1 MKRALFDTVT
11 VLPFASGNVVDRT
24 GYESAV
30 LAVTVE
36 ASQTATIKVETAD
49 STAGPYEPVKDGR
62 IFVDNPVNEDG
73 EAVIENEAEAQAV
86 ANLDIDLIGC
96 KGDRQC
102 HYYGQCGCRYQLY
115 CTVQQDIHGGRY
127 AGVQNAQQ
135 QQLGSHQGRQRC
147 WAGCKL
153 LVCWCHEVR
162 DHQWQGGCDYDLQ
175 LES

>member
-49 STAGPYEPVKDGR
+49 STAGPYEPVKDSR

-86 ANLDIDLIGC
+86 ANLDIDRSAASPASRSPPPAAPLVRWRWVMPPTALSRKVSDG
-96 KGDRQC
+96 GLHD
-102 HYYGQCGCRYQLY
+102 GEN
-115 CTVQQDIHGGRY
+115 VQT
-127 AGVQNAQQ
+127 AQ
-135 QQLGSHQGRQRC
+135 
-147 WAGCKL
+147 
-153 LVCWCHEVR
+153 VR
-162 DHQWQGGCDYDLQ
+162 PAPC
-175 LES
+175 

>member
-49 STAGPYEPVKDGR
+49 STAGPYEPVKDSR

-96 KGDRQC
+96 NADVLCSTSCIFSREY
-102 HYYGQCGCRYQLY
+102 HSHALLY
-115 CTVQQDIHGGRY
+115 
-127 AGVQNAQQ
+127 
-135 QQLGSHQGRQRC
+135 
-147 WAGCKL
+147 L
-153 LVCWCHEVR
+153 L
-162 DHQWQGGCDYDLQ
+162 
-175 LES
+175 

>member
-49 STAGPYEPVKDGR
+49 STADSTAGPYEPVKDSR

-96 KGDRQC
+96 KSCVKITATNGTIGALALGDATNC
-102 HYYGQCGCRYQLY
+102 P
-115 CTVQQDIHGGRY
+115 V
-127 AGVQNAQQ
+127 
-135 QQLGSHQGRQRC
+135 
-147 WAGCKL
+147 K
-153 LVCWCHEVR
+153 
-162 DHQWQGGCDYDLQ
+162 
-175 LES
+175 ESI

>member
-49 STAGPYEPVKDGR
+49 STADSTAGPYEPVKDSR

-96 KGDRQC
+96 KSFVKITATNGTIGALALGDATNC
-102 HYYGQCGCRYQLY
+102 P
-115 CTVQQDIHGGRY
+115 V
-127 AGVQNAQQ
+127 
-135 QQLGSHQGRQRC
+135 
-147 WAGCKL
+147 K
-153 LVCWCHEVR
+153 
-162 DHQWQGGCDYDLQ
+162 
-175 LES
+175 ESI

>member
-36 ASQTATIKVETAD
+36 ASQTAD
-49 STAGPYEPVKDGR
+49 STAGPYEPVKDSR

-96 KGDRQC
+96 KSCVKITATNGTIGALALGDATNC
-102 HYYGQCGCRYQLY
+102 P
-115 CTVQQDIHGGRY
+115 V
-127 AGVQNAQQ
+127 
-135 QQLGSHQGRQRC
+135 
-147 WAGCKL
+147 K
-153 LVCWCHEVR
+153 
-162 DHQWQGGCDYDLQ
+162 
-175 LES
+175 ESI

>member
-36 ASQTATIKVETAD
+36 ASQTATAD
-49 STAGPYEPVKDGR
+49 STAGPYEPVKDSR

-96 KGDRQC
+96 KSCVKITATNGTIGALALGDATNC
-102 HYYGQCGCRYQLY
+102 P
-115 CTVQQDIHGGRY
+115 V
-127 AGVQNAQQ
+127 
-135 QQLGSHQGRQRC
+135 
-147 WAGCKL
+147 K
-153 LVCWCHEVR
+153 
-162 DHQWQGGCDYDLQ
+162 
-175 LES
+175 ESI

>member
-49 STAGPYEPVKDGR
+49 STAGPYEPVKDSR

-96 KGDRQC
+96 KSCVKITAPNGTIGALALGDATNC
-102 HYYGQCGCRYQLY
+102 PGQGKYLMEGCMMARMFKPPKSAPRPAENKAVHAKERKTAATPPAASQEAPEK
-115 CTVQQDIHGGRY
+115 G
-127 AGVQNAQQ
+127 AQ
-135 QQLGSHQGRQRC
+135 
-147 WAGCKL
+147 
-153 LVCWCHEVR
+153 
-162 DHQWQGGCDYDLQ
+162 
-175 LES
+175 

>member
-49 STAGPYEPVKDGR
+49 
-62 IFVDNPVNEDG
+62 NPVNEDG

-96 KGDRQC
+96 KSCVKITATNGTIGALALGDATNC
-102 HYYGQCGCRYQLY
+102 P
-115 CTVQQDIHGGRY
+115 V
-127 AGVQNAQQ
+127 
-135 QQLGSHQGRQRC
+135 
-147 WAGCKL
+147 K
-153 LVCWCHEVR
+153 
-162 DHQWQGGCDYDLQ
+162 
-175 LES
+175 ESI

>member
-49 STAGPYEPVKDGR
+49 STDGRYEPVKDSS
-62 IFVDNPVNEDG
+62 IFVDNPVNEAGD
-73 EAVIENEAEAQAV
+73 AVIVNEAEAPAV

-96 KGDRQC
+96 KSCVKITANNCTIGALALGDATNC
-102 HYYGQCGCRYQLY
+102 P
-115 CTVQQDIHGGRY
+115 V
-127 AGVQNAQQ
+127 
-135 QQLGSHQGRQRC
+135 
-147 WAGCKL
+147 K
-153 LVCWCHEVR
+153 
-162 DHQWQGGCDYDLQ
+162 
-175 LES
+175 ESS

>member
-49 STAGPYEPVKDGR
+49 STAGPYEPVKDSR

-73 EAVIENEAEAQAV
+73 EAVIENEAEAQPPTARSRKV
-86 ANLDIDLIGC
+86 SDGGLHDGEN
-96 KGDRQC
+96 
-102 HYYGQCGCRYQLY
+102 
-115 CTVQQDIHGGRY
+115 VQT
-127 AGVQNAQQ
+127 AQ
-135 QQLGSHQGRQRC
+135 
-147 WAGCKL
+147 
-153 LVCWCHEVR
+153 VR
-162 DHQWQGGCDYDLQ
+162 PAPC
-175 LES
+175 

>member
-49 STAGPYEPVKDGR
+49 STAGPYEPVKDSR

-86 ANLDIDLIGC
+86 AQAVANLDIDLIGC
-96 KGDRQC
+96 KSCVKITATNGTIGALALGDATNC
-102 HYYGQCGCRYQLY
+102 P
-115 CTVQQDIHGGRY
+115 V
-127 AGVQNAQQ
+127 
-135 QQLGSHQGRQRC
+135 
-147 WAGCKL
+147 K
-153 LVCWCHEVR
+153 
-162 DHQWQGGCDYDLQ
+162 
-175 LES
+175 ESI

>member
-11 VLPFASGNVVDRT
+11 VLPFASGNVVDRI

-49 STAGPYEPVKDGR
+49 STAGPYEPVKDSR

-96 KGDRQC
+96 KSCVKITATNEQSSSCKGAEDRRNPA
-102 HYYGQCGCRYQLY
+102 CGFA
-115 CTVQQDIHGGRY
+115 GSPGKGRSVNSPSDGKSLSEGFY
-127 AGVQNAQQ
+127 LEV
-135 QQLGSHQGRQRC
+135 SC
-147 WAGCKL
+147 WP
-153 LVCWCHEVR
+153 
-162 DHQWQGGCDYDLQ
+162 
-175 LES
+175 

>member
-1 MKRALFDTVT
+1 MYPGADIPVVQLSLDRKASREEHYRLGRLISPLRDEG
-11 VLPFASGNVVDRT
+11 VLIFASGNVVDRT

-49 STAGPYEPVKDGR
+49 STAGPYEPVKDSR

-96 KGDRQC
+96 KSCVKITATNGTIGALALGDATNC
-102 HYYGQCGCRYQLY
+102 P
-115 CTVQQDIHGGRY
+115 V
-127 AGVQNAQQ
+127 
-135 QQLGSHQGRQRC
+135 
-147 WAGCKL
+147 K
-153 LVCWCHEVR
+153 
-162 DHQWQGGCDYDLQ
+162 
-175 LES
+175 ESI

>member
-49 STAGPYEPVKDGR
+49 STAGPYESVKDSR

-73 EAVIENEAEAQAV
+73 GRHRERSRSS
-86 ANLDIDLIGC
+86 GC
-96 KGDRQC
+96 GEPR
-102 HYYGQCGCRYQLY
+102 H
-115 CTVQQDIHGGRY
+115 
-127 AGVQNAQQ
+127 
-135 QQLGSHQGRQRC
+135 
-147 WAGCKL
+147 
-153 LVCWCHEVR
+153 
-162 DHQWQGGCDYDLQ
+162 
-175 LES
+175 

>member
-49 STAGPYEPVKDGR
+49 STAGPYEPIKDSR

-96 KGDRQC
+96 KSCVKITATNGTIGALALGDATNC
-102 HYYGQCGCRYQLY
+102 PVKYLMEGCMMARMFKPPKSAPRPAENKAVHAKERKTAATPPAASQEAPEK
-115 CTVQQDIHGGRY
+115 G
-127 AGVQNAQQ
+127 AQ
-135 QQLGSHQGRQRC
+135 
-147 WAGCKL
+147 
-153 LVCWCHEVR
+153 
-162 DHQWQGGCDYDLQ
+162 
-175 LES
+175 

>member
-1 MKRALFDTVT
+1 MIPSS

-49 STAGPYEPVKDGR
+49 STAGPYEPVKDSG

-96 KGDRQC
+96 QVLRQDHRHQRHHWC
-102 HYYGQCGCRYQLY
+102 
-115 CTVQQDIHGGRY
+115 
-127 AGVQNAQQ
+127 AG
-135 QQLGSHQGRQRC
+135 
-147 WAGCKL
+147 AG
-153 LVCWCHEVR
+153 
-162 DHQWQGGCDYDLQ
+162 
-175 LES
+175 

>member
-49 STAGPYEPVKDGR
+49 STAGPYEPV
-62 IFVDNPVNEDG
+62 NEDG

-96 KGDRQC
+96 KSCVKITATNGTIGALALGDATNC
-102 HYYGQCGCRYQLY
+102 P
-115 CTVQQDIHGGRY
+115 V
-127 AGVQNAQQ
+127 
-135 QQLGSHQGRQRC
+135 
-147 WAGCKL
+147 K
-153 LVCWCHEVR
+153 
-162 DHQWQGGCDYDLQ
+162 
-175 LES
+175 ESI